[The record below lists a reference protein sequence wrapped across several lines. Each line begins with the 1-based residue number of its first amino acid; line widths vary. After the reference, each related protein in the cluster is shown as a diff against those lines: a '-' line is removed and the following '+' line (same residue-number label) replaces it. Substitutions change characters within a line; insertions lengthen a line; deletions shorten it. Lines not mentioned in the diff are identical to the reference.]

1 MPRDL
6 LTHRQ
11 EVPTA
16 MAPVTVE
23 RPAGTPASADE
34 DRWAA
39 FAGRDASADGRFV
52 AGVTSTMI
60 YCKPSCPARKPL
72 RKNVVF
78 YDTPAEAEAAG
89 FRACKR
95 CRPEIAAQDQLV
107 IEAVTAT
114 ARMIERAVAAGEPLP
129 SLDALAAKA
138 GYSRYHFHRMFKQ
151 ALGVTPKAYG
161 ARLRSERLRGLLASE
176 ESVTQAIHGAAFGSS
191 SRFYDTATARLGMH
205 PTAQRRGGVD
215 ETIAYTLADCAL
227 GRLLVAITAKGV
239 CSILIGAEDAALA
252 AELARRFPHARLIAE
267 GRPGGAEGTATG
279 GAPGGDREGAPAPA
293 IGLGAAVAHVVGLI
307 EQAPPATPLPLDIRG
322 TAFQER
328 VWQAL
333 QAIPHGQTVT
343 YTELARSIG
352 EPRAVRAVAN
362 ACGANPTAIAI
373 PCHRVLRA
381 DGSLGGYRWGLDR
394 KKILLDRERRG

>member
-6 LTHRQ
+6 LTQPQ
-11 EVPTA
+11 EERTA
-16 MAPVTVE
+16 MTPVTADP
-23 RPAGTPASADE
+23 PAGTPASAD
-34 DRWAA
+34 DTRWAA

-52 AGVTSTMI
+52 AGVTSTRI

-95 CRPEIAAQDQLV
+95 CRPEIAAEDQLV
-107 IEAVTAT
+107 VEAVTAT

-176 ESVTQAIHGAAFGSS
+176 GSVTQAIHGAAFGSS
-191 SRFYDTATARLGMH
+191 SRFYDTARARLGMH
-205 PTAQRRGGVD
+205 PTAPRRGGAD

-239 CSILIGAEDAALA
+239 CAILIGADDRALET
-252 AELARRFPHARLIAE
+252 ELARRFPKARLLAD
-267 GRPGGAEGTATG
+267 GRPGRAEAVASDV
-279 GAPGGDREGAPAPA
+279 APDGDGAPA

-307 EQAPPATPLPLDIRG
+307 EQEPPSAPLPLDIRG

-333 QAIPHGQTVT
+333 QAIPHGRTVT
-343 YTELARSIG
+343 YTELASTIG

-381 DGSLGGYRWGLDR
+381 DGSLGGYRWGVDR
-394 KKILLDRERRG
+394 KKILLSRERRG